1 MAIEIDGEQVD
12 TCGNPDTLEGI
23 IVIEHAWHDAFERQ
37 LCDYSKA
44 EKMHLS
50 RFVHLGHRTVLIHT
64 FDIRVIVLTI
74 QFLPGLL
81 LPLLY
86 GW

>member
-1 MAIEIDGEQVD
+1 
-12 TCGNPDTLEGI
+12 
-23 IVIEHAWHDAFERQ
+23 
-37 LCDYSKA
+37 
-44 EKMHLS
+44 MHLS
-50 RFVHLGHRTVLIHT
+50 RVVHLGHRTVLIHT

-86 GW
+86 GWYFVEGKVTMATPRHWFCPTMSHALLDVAPALIL